1 SCYRCFP
8 HIVNLACKAVL
19 GAITNLDFASQ
30 DAPDFIPSAPPG
42 PESWSFMDVIDHDPI
57 ATVQTVVRVI
67 RASSLCRQYFTS
79 ILNAL
84 KQKDLQLL
92 RDIDVRWSSTLLMV
106 ERAIV
111 LREGID
117 RFLLSDSFPEFQK
130 YKLGSSEWDA
140 LDVFHK
146 VLSVPHAFQQ
156 WLSAEKTLTLC
167 NAIPAF
173 EAMVR
178 IWSKQLDDDPNL
190 AVVIQ
195 PGLDKLNDYWSRIAD
210 VPAYALAMSQCS
222 YSLVFMGFLTV
233 VNPAI
238 KLNWFLSHA
247 PEKIQWAKD
256 LLLSEVIVLYLYYSL
271 HLLTNQIASY
281 LQMHARFKCCCC

>member
-1 SCYRCFP
+1 SCYKCFP
-8 HIVNLACKAVL
+8 HIINLACKAVL

-42 PESWSFMDVIDHDPI
+42 PESRSFMDAIDHDPI
-57 ATVQTVVRVI
+57 ATVRTVVHIVT
-67 RASSLCRQYFTS
+67 SSLHRQYFMS

-92 RDIDVRWSSTLLMV
+92 RDIDVHWSSTLLIV
-106 ERAIV
+106 EHAIV
-111 LREGID
+111 LCEGID
-117 RFLLSDSFPEFQK
+117 RFLSSDSFPEFQK

-140 LDVFHK
+140 LDVFCK

-156 WLSAEKTLTLC
+156 QLSAEKTPTLC

-173 EAMVR
+173 EAMVQ

-190 AVVIQ
+190 AIVIQ
-195 PGLDKLNDYWSRIAD
+195 PGLNKLNDYQSHIAD

-233 VNPAI
+233 VNPMI
-238 KLNWFLSHA
+238 KLNWFSSHA

-281 LQMHARFKCCCC
+281 LQTHAQFKCCCC

>member
-8 HIVNLACKAVL
+8 HIINLACKAVL

-42 PESWSFMDVIDHDPI
+42 LESRSFMDAIDRDPI
-57 ATVQTVVRVI
+57 ATI
-67 RASSLCRQYFTS
+67 RASSLRRQYFTS

-92 RDIDVRWSSTLLMV
+92 RDIDVHWSSTLLMV
-106 ERAIV
+106 ECAIL

-117 RFLLSDSFPEFQK
+117 RVLSSDSFPEFQK

-140 LDVFHK
+140 LDVFRK

-156 WLSAEKTLTLC
+156 RLSAEKTPTLC

-178 IWSKQLDDDPNL
+178 IWSKQLDDDPDL
-190 AVVIQ
+190 AIVIQ
-195 PGLDKLNDYWSRIAD
+195 PGLDKLNDYRSCIAD

-222 YSLVFMGFLTV
+222 YSLVFMGFLTM
-233 VNPAI
+233 VNPTI
-238 KLNWFLSHA
+238 KLNWFSSHA

-256 LLLSEVIVLYLYYSL
+256 LLLSEVIVLYL
-271 HLLTNQIASY
+271 
-281 LQMHARFKCCCC
+281 

>member
-19 GAITNLDFASQ
+19 GAITNLNFASQ

-42 PESWSFMDVIDHDPI
+42 LESRSFMDAIDRDPI

-67 RASSLCRQYFTS
+67 RASSLHRQYFTS

-106 ERAIV
+106 ERAIL

-117 RFLLSDSFPEFQK
+117 RFLSSDSFPEFQK

-140 LDVFHK
+140 LDVFRK

-156 WLSAEKTLTLC
+156 RLSAEKTLTLC

-178 IWSKQLDDDPNL
+178 IWSKQLDDDPDL
-190 AVVIQ
+190 AIVIQ
-195 PGLDKLNDYWSRIAD
+195 PGLNKLNDYRSRIAD

-222 YSLVFMGFLTV
+222 YSLVFMGFLTM

-238 KLNWFLSHA
+238 KLNWFSSHA

-256 LLLSEVIVLYLYYSL
+256 LLLSEVIVLYL
-271 HLLTNQIASY
+271 
-281 LQMHARFKCCCC
+281 